1 MIEPIIASIVFW
13 ASFVFSL
20 GPFWTA
26 IMAAAQT
33 MSYKELYKNYLFYQL
48 IGGAPQIMLIVFLV
62 NIVGKWNESLFVSFY
77 FIGAVVIF
85 YLAYKNLTL
94 TQAKKKFDFNWKAM
108 LALGWS
114 NPKAWLT
121 MPVGALSATYTDS
134 LIINMLG
141 FYFIALPLFLFGLFF
156 WGTIGKQ
163 GNKIAPKK
171 FGYFTAFLLIG
182 FGIYLIYKGI
192 ISIT

>member
-62 NIVGKWNESLFVSFY
+62 ISLENGMKVCS
-77 FIGAVVIF
+77 
-85 YLAYKNLTL
+85 YLLL
-94 TQAKKKFDFNWKAM
+94 HWSGSDF
-108 LALGWS
+108 
-114 NPKAWLT
+114 
-121 MPVGALSATYTDS
+121 LSS
-134 LIINMLG
+134 L
-141 FYFIALPLFLFGLFF
+141 
-156 WGTIGKQ
+156 
-163 GNKIAPKK
+163 
-171 FGYFTAFLLIG
+171 
-182 FGIYLIYKGI
+182 
-192 ISIT
+192 